1 MSSRTS
7 PPTRDRRRRQRV
19 PVVLQHTDAE
29 CGAACLAMILSHFGR
44 NTTLEDCRE
53 CIGVGRDGVKAS
65 VIART
70 ANSLGLRTRAF
81 SGEPEHLRF
90 VPMPA
95 IVFWEFRHY
104 VVVESWSP
112 KRVEIV
118 DPAVGRRTLT
128 VEEFDAGFTGVLLT
142 FELGARFAPRSESR
156 SKPWRTYF
164 EYMLGVPGIRSV
176 LVQILGAS
184 VLLQLLGLVL
194 PVVTKVVVDAILP
207 SRLLDLLT
215 VMGLGL
221 AVIVLMQVF
230 TSYLRYALLIY
241 LQARLDSQMMLGFF
255 EHMLSLPL
263 PFFQQRSTGD
273 LMLRLNSNS
282 IIREVLTNQTLAAML
297 DGSLVLVYLS
307 ILLVQAPS
315 FGLLVLVLGVL
326 QISIPLKLSAKVKA
340 LNQEALKSDADSQ
353 GYLVEA
359 LNGIVTLKAS
369 GAEPHALERW
379 SNLFFGRLNIIL
391 RRNHLTSLIN
401 TSTGMLNS
409 LAPLA
414 LLFLGAR
421 MVLGGELSLGTM
433 LAFNALGIAVLHP
446 LSSLVGSLQQLQ
458 FGAAHFSRL
467 FDVLLAEPEP
477 TVKLDGPAP
486 ALTGRIELR
495 NVSFR
500 YNPQSPPVL
509 KDVSLV
515 IEPAKKV
522 AIVGPTGSGKTT
534 LGMLLLGL
542 YPPSEGE
549 ILYDGRPLSELNLRS
564 LRTQFGVVLQEPSV
578 FSGPI
583 RQNIA
588 LTSPDTPLEEIW
600 HAAEQ
605 AAVHDEILKMPM
617 GYETPVS
624 EKGTSLSG
632 GQMQRIALA
641 RALLSRPTILLLDEA
656 TSHLD
661 VLTEERIERSL
672 SRLRTTRIVIA
683 HRLSTIRDADCILVV
698 EDGQIVERGTHAE
711 LLRKG
716 GHYSRLISRQIEADR
731 QGPVVL
737 RPPREPEDRYAT
749 DDSSGRLEL
758 SDVVDPRPSERRS

>member
-1 MSSRTS
+1 MKPRNSPRT
-7 PPTRDRRRRQRV
+7 RGRLRRV
-19 PVVLQHTDAE
+19 PVILQQTNSE
-29 CGAACLAMILSHFGR
+29 CGAACLAMILSYFGR
-44 NTTLEDCRE
+44 KTSIEDCRE
-53 CIGVGRDGVKAS
+53 CINTGRDGVKAS

-70 ANSLGLRTRAF
+70 AHTLGLRPRAF
-81 SGEPEHLRF
+81 SGEPEHFRF
-90 VPMPA
+90 VPLPA

-112 KRVEIV
+112 KRVEII
-118 DPAVGRRTLT
+118 DPAVGRRSLT
-128 VEEFDAGFTGVLLT
+128 VEEFDAGFTGVILT
-142 FELGARFAPRSESR
+142 FEPGVRFEPRSESR

-176 LVQILGAS
+176 LAQILGAS
-184 VLLQLLGLVL
+184 VLLQVLGLVL
-194 PVVTKVVVDAILP
+194 PVVTKVVVDTILP
-207 SRLLDLLT
+207 SRMLDLFM

-221 AVIVLMQVF
+221 GVVVLMQVF

-255 EHMLSLPL
+255 EHLFSLPL

-297 DGSLVLVYLS
+297 DGSLILAYLT

-326 QISIPLKLSAKVKA
+326 QISIPLILSTRVKA
-340 LNQEALKSDADSQ
+340 LNQEVLKSDAESQ

-369 GAEPHALERW
+369 GAEPHALARW
-379 SNLFFGRLNIIL
+379 SNLFFARLNL
-391 RRNHLTSLIN
+391 VLKRNHLTSFIN

-414 LLFLGAR
+414 LLFMGAR

-433 LAFNALGIAVLHP
+433 LAFNAVGIAVLHP

-458 FGAAHFSRL
+458 YGAAHFSRL

-477 TVKLDGPAP
+477 SVTQDGPP
-486 ALTGRIELR
+486 PVLTGRIELR

-500 YNPQSPPVL
+500 YNPQSVPVL
-509 KDVSLV
+509 KDVSLM
-515 IEPAKKV
+515 IEPGQKV

-564 LRTQFGVVLQEPSV
+564 VRTQFGVVLQESSV

-588 LTSPDTPLEEIW
+588 LTSPDTPLEEIQN
-600 HAAEQ
+600 AAEQ
-605 AAVHDEILKMPM
+605 ASIHDEIMKMPM
-617 GYETPVS
+617 GYETLVS
-624 EKGTSLSG
+624 EKGSTLSG
-632 GQMQRIALA
+632 GQMQRLALA

-661 VLTEERIERSL
+661 VLTEERIDRSL
-672 SRLRTTRIVIA
+672 NRLGSTRIVIA

-698 EDGQIVERGTHAE
+698 EDGQIVERGSHAE
-711 LLRKG
+711 LLRRG
-716 GHYSRLISRQIEADR
+716 GHYSRLISRQLEGDR
-731 QGPVVL
+731 QVPVAL
-737 RPPREPEDRYAT
+737 RAVNQLEGRYAM
-749 DDSSGRLEL
+749 DDSSDRLDVP
-758 SDVVDPRPSERRS
+758 DVVGH